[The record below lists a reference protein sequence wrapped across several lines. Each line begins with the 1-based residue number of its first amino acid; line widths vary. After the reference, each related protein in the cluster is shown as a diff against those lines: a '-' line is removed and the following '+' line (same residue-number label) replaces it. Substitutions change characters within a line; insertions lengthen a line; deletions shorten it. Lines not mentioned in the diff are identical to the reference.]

1 MNVEHTAEVTA
12 HPELGA
18 AVRHLVRNG
27 FEHNTSERPRV
38 EVTVTDTDDGPTVEV
53 ADNGPGIA
61 PSEVEILEE
70 HRESALEHGSG
81 AGLWIVDRVIEYS
94 DALLEFER
102 TDGTRATITVSAG
115 APSADPS
122 SDPA

>member
-27 FEHNTSERPRV
+27 FEQDPSTDPRV
-38 EVTVTDTDDGPTVEV
+38 EVTVARGRLGPTIEVADDGPGIDAYELEV
-53 ADNGPGIA
+53 LKGHD
-61 PSEVEILEE
+61 
-70 HRESALEHGSG
+70 ESALKHGSG